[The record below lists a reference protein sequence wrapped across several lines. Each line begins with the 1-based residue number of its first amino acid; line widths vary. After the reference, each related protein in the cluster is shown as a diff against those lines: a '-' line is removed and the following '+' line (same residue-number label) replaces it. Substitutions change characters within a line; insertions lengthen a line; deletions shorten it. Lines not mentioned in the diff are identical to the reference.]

1 MELKTDRDFV
11 EQLEITELAQQKYKV
26 IREQEK
32 EKVKTMLENE
42 KAYIEVDEIKYYDER
57 FVKKLL
63 KKLGI

>member
-63 KKLGI
+63 KL

>member
-1 MELKTDRDFV
+1 MEIKTDRDFV

-32 EKVKTMLENE
+32 EKVKTMLEFE

-57 FVKKLL
+57 FVQKLL
-63 KKLGI
+63 KLLGI

>member
-1 MELKTDRDFV
+1 MEIKTDRDFL
-11 EQLEITELAQQKYKV
+11 EQLEITEMAQEKYLR

-32 EKVKTMLENE
+32 EKIRNMLEFE
-42 KAYIEVDEIKYYDER
+42 KAYIEVDDIKYYDER

>member
-1 MELKTDRDFV
+1 MEIKTDRDFV

-42 KAYIEVDEIKYYDER
+42 KAYIEVDGIKYYDER
-57 FVKKLL
+57 FIKKLL
-63 KKLGI
+63 KI

>member
-1 MELKTDRDFV
+1 MEIKTDRDFV

-32 EKVKTMLENE
+32 EKVKTMLEFE

-57 FVKKLL
+57 FVQKLL
-63 KKLGI
+63 KELGI